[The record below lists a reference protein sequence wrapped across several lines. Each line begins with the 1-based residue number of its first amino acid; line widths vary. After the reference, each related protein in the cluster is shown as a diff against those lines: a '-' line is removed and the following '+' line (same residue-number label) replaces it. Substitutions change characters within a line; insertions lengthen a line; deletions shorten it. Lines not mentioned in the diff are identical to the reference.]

1 MGKIII
7 DRKSEWIN
15 KASAIDI
22 YIDGEKAGHIG
33 DGESMEY
40 EVLPGEHIIYASIK
54 FLRCKDVKLN
64 ITEQGSINLS
74 LSGIPYADEI
84 SDIGIILPLFFSFL
98 YYWLELELYILLAL
112 SCIPFIYFISFFT
125 FRRDKYLV
133 LKEK

>member
-1 MGKIII
+1 MSKIII
-7 DRKSEWIN
+7 DRKAEWIN

-33 DGESMEY
+33 DGESKEY

-54 FLRCKDVKLN
+54 FHRCKDVKLN

-74 LSGIPYADEI
+74 LSGIPHF
-84 SDIGIILPLFFSFL
+84 DIGIVLSLIFLILN
-98 YYWLELELYILLAL
+98 YWLELYILLVA
-112 SCIPFIYFISFFT
+112 SCIPFFYFISIFT

>member
-22 YIDGEKAGHIG
+22 YIDGEKAGNIG
-33 DGESMEY
+33 DGESKEY
-40 EVLPGEHIIYASIK
+40 KVLPGEHIIYASIK

-64 ITEQGSINLS
+64 ITEQSSINLS
-74 LSGIPYADEI
+74 LSGIPHFDII
-84 SDIGIILPLFFSFL
+84 SNIGIVVPLIFLILN
-98 YYWLELELYILLAL
+98 YWLELYILLVL
-112 SCIPFIYFISFFT
+112 SCIPIIYFISILT

-133 LKEK
+133 LKEQ